1 MMNQQVVIFGEV
13 LFDCFPDRKIILGG
27 APFNVA
33 WHLQAFGISPLFISR
48 IGNDQYGEKI
58 KESMLNWGM
67 NINGLQ
73 IDNIHPTGIVKI
85 QFIQNEPNY
94 EIVENSAYDFIEYDQ
109 IPEFKKD
116 SILYHGT
123 LALRNKNCLQTLQ
136 QIKNKINPAIF
147 LDVNLRSPWWNLE
160 TIKLLLEKTTWLKL
174 NEDELP
180 LIVPQ
185 ESNIEDQINFLF
197 NNYSLKSITLTQGK
211 KGAITF
217 FPDQTND
224 KIAPSQTNKVI
235 DTVGAGDA
243 FCSVLIL
250 GLVKG
255 WKMEKTL
262 TRAQEFASMIVG
274 IRGATIQDQ
283 SFYHSVLKKWD

>member
-1 MMNQQVVIFGEV
+1 MNQQVIIFGEV
-13 LFDCFPDRKIILGG
+13 LFDCFPDRNIILGG

-48 IGNDQYGEKI
+48 IGKDKYGEKI
-58 KESMLNWGM
+58 KEAMINWGM
-67 NINGLQ
+67 NIKGLQ
-73 IDNIHPTGIVKI
+73 IDNIHPTGEV
-85 QFIQNEPNY
+85 QVTFIKNDPRY
-94 EIVENSAYDFIEYDQ
+94 EIVENSAYDFIEYEE
-109 IPEFKKD
+109 IPELKKD

-147 LDVNLRSPWWNLE
+147 LDVNLRSPFWNLE
-160 TIKLLLEKTTWLKL
+160 TIDLLLQETTWLKL
-174 NEDELP
+174 NEEELP

-185 ESNIEDQINFLF
+185 ESNTEDQIKILF
-197 NNYSLKSITLTQGK
+197 NKYPLNTVTLTKGK
-211 KGAITF
+211 EGAISFLPNKLNYNITPF
-217 FPDQTND
+217 QTNT
-224 KIAPSQTNKVI
+224 IV

-255 WKMEKTL
+255 WKMEKIL

-274 IRGATIQDQ
+274 IRGATIEDQ
-283 SFYHSVLKKWD
+283 SFYNSLLKKWD